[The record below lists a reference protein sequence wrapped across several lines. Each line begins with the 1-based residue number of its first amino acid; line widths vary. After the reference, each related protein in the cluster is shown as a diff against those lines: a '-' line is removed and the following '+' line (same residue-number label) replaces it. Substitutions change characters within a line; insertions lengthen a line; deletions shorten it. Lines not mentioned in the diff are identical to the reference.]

1 MTDEIEVL
9 KARRAELER
18 EIKLLESTRVAV
30 YMPGVT
36 IVPPEGLPEEDT
48 DQQLARLRS
57 TIIEIDTQ
65 LGALA
70 AGQKS

>member
-18 EIKLLESTRVAV
+18 EIELLESTRVAV

-36 IVPPEGLPEEDT
+36 IVPPEGLPEEDA
-48 DQQLARLRS
+48 DQHASPRLAS
-57 TIIEIDTQ
+57 TEIRRTVSIPPCLLSD
-65 LGALA
+65 
-70 AGQKS
+70 

>member
-18 EIKLLESTRVAV
+18 EIELLESTRVAV

-36 IVPPEGLPEEDT
+36 IVPPEGLPEEDA

-57 TIIEIDTQ
+57 TSLRDSIRRRP
-65 LGALA
+65 LA
-70 AGQKS
+70 DASH

>member
-18 EIKLLESTRVAV
+18 EIELLESTRVAV

-36 IVPPEGLPEEDT
+36 IVSPKGLHEEERINSWHD
-48 DQQLARLRS
+48 
-57 TIIEIDTQ
+57 
-65 LGALA
+65 
-70 AGQKS
+70 

>member
-1 MTDEIEVL
+1 MAAADSEGFRQHSGLGQAFGAVG
-9 KARRAELER
+9 
-18 EIKLLESTRVAV
+18 TRVAL

-36 IVPPEGLPEEDT
+36 IVPPEGLSEEDA

-57 TIIEIDTQ
+57 AIIEIDTQ

>member
-18 EIKLLESTRVAV
+18 EIELLESTRVAL

-36 IVPPEGLPEEDT
+36 IVPPEGLPEEDA

-57 TIIEIDTQ
+57 AIIEIDTQ